1 MLRINTPKILL
12 VEAKLSS
19 LAVTPRS
26 LDHQAADVIRQQILS
41 GSFPPGHR
49 LIETQLA
56 EALDLSRGTVRSA
69 LQQLT
74 YENLVLQLPYKG
86 WLVPPLR
93 SQDAW
98 ELYTLRSGL
107 EGLAA
112 RLAASAITPEKAVL
126 LDQSFQQLMDAAQRG
141 DRNAVNE
148 FDFAIHKTIIQLTE
162 HRRLQEQYKI
172 IEQQIQLYITA
183 CNTLLEF
190 DLPEIADQHQLM
202 VKAICCGDA
211 ALAQQIAQ
219 NHSTADGETLVKY
232 LQGLEAKS
240 SK

>member
-1 MLRINTPKILL
+1 M
-12 VEAKLSS
+12 EAKSSSS
-19 LAVTPRS
+19 LTVTPRS

-74 YENLVLQLPYKG
+74 YENLVVQLPYKG

-112 RLAASAITPEKAVL
+112 RLAALAITPEKAIL
-126 LDQSFQQLMDAAQRG
+126 LNRSFQQLVDAAQRG

-172 IEQQIQLYITA
+172 IEQQIRLYITA

-190 DLPEIADQHQLM
+190 DLSEIADQHQSM

-219 NHSTADGETLVKY
+219 DHSTADGETLVKY
-232 LQGLEAKS
+232 LQELEAKN

>member
-1 MLRINTPKILL
+1 MPVKAMPQLT
-12 VEAKLSS
+12 
-19 LAVTPRS
+19 VTPRS

-41 GSFPPGHR
+41 GSFPPGYR
-49 LIETQLA
+49 LVETQLA

-74 YENLVLQLPYKG
+74 YENLVMQLPYKG

-112 RLAASAITPEKAVL
+112 RLAALSITPEKAIL
-126 LDQSFQQLMDAAQRG
+126 LDQSFQQLVDAAHQG
-141 DRNAVNE
+141 NWEAVNKS
-148 FDFAIHKTIIQLTE
+148 DFAIHKTIIQLTE

-172 IEQQIQLYITA
+172 IEQQIQLYITSCHA
-183 CNTLLEF
+183 LLEF
-190 DLPEIADQHQLM
+190 DLVAIADQHYSM
-202 VKAICCGDA
+202 VKAICSGDA
-211 ALAQQIAQ
+211 GLAQQIAQ
-219 NHSTADGETLVKY
+219 NHSTADGEVLVKY
-232 LQGLEAKS
+232 LQELEAKNP
-240 SK
+240 K

>member
-1 MLRINTPKILL
+1 MNAFKTLS
-12 VEAKLSS
+12 VEAKPPS

-112 RLAASAITPEKAVL
+112 RLAASAITPEKAIL
-126 LDQSFQQLMDAAQRG
+126 LNQSFQQLVDAAQRG
-141 DRNAVNE
+141 DRHAVNE

-190 DLPEIADQHQLM
+190 DLSEIADQHQLM
-202 VKAICCGDA
+202 VQAICCGDA

-232 LQGLEAKS
+232 LQESEAKS

>member
-1 MLRINTPKILL
+1 MNAFKTLF
-12 VEAKLSS
+12 VEAKSPS

-112 RLAASAITPEKAVL
+112 RLAASAITPEKAIL
-126 LDQSFQQLMDAAQRG
+126 LNQSFQQLVDAAQRG
-141 DRNAVNE
+141 DRHAVNE

-190 DLPEIADQHQLM
+190 DLSEIADQHQLM
-202 VKAICCGDA
+202 VQAICCGDA

-232 LQGLEAKS
+232 LQESEAKS